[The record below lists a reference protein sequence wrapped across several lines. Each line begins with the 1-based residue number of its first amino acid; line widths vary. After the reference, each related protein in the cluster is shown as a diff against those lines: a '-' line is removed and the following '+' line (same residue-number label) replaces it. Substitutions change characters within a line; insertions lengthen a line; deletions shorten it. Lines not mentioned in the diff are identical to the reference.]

1 MLTGFTFSARIK
13 RVCIYHSGWCV
24 YPIRAGQHLYP
35 ERGST
40 SIPSGAVPLSRAGQ
54 YLCPERGVVPHLER
68 GLSQHPERG
77 VPPNPERGLP
87 VHLERG
93 VLPHPVQGLP
103 PHPARDLS
111 PATDLPSAPRFTR
124 VLLTAKLAANGKSI
138 PSVKFL
144 FYRSP

>member
-24 YPIRAGQHLYP
+24 YPTRVGQYLYP

-40 SIPSGAVPLSRAGQ
+40 SVPSEVYYRTSSEVYHSTLSEVYHPTPSEVYYRTPNGVYYCTLLEICRPQPLRK
-54 YLCPERGVVPHLER
+54 
-68 GLSQHPERG
+68 
-77 VPPNPERGLP
+77 
-87 VHLERG
+87 
-93 VLPHPVQGLP
+93 
-103 PHPARDLS
+103 
-111 PATDLPSAPRFTR
+111 TDLPSAPRFTR
-124 VLLTAKLAANGKSI
+124 GLLTAKLAANGKSI